1 MSIDQRSMRVKSAKS
16 SLKSMFKT
24 LKLEDHADALNITD
38 EIAVV
43 KSPDIKGLIR
53 LKVPENCLIFK

>member
-1 MSIDQRSMRVKSAKS
+1 
-16 SLKSMFKT
+16 MFKT